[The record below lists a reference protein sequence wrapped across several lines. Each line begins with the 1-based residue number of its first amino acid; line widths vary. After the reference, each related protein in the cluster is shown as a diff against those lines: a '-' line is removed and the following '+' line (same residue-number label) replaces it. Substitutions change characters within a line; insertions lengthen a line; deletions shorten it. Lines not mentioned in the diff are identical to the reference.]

1 MASPHVAAFAIG
13 RRFPIGITTRA
24 IAVVTKKENRKAW
37 LTPGHLRMSIAIMD
51 CSSSPVLVTV
61 IAWGRCLSTSKTSH
75 LATLFTHFP
84 RGDFC
89 RMRPVKTELRLCFCA
104 FQAHLEVV
112 LLCLKSTIAQS
123 NRQQSTDMSHWA
135 AHANDSSRTPVFV
148 YRGGKTSNQKALPL
162 SDEFF
167 HGLPER

>member
-1 MASPHVAAFAIG
+1 MASPHVAALPIG
-13 RRFPIGITTRA
+13 RRLPIGMTTKA
-24 IAVVTKKENRKAW
+24 IAVVMKKENRKAW

-61 IAWGRCLSTSKTSH
+61 IAWGRCLSTRKTSH
-75 LATLFTHFP
+75 LAALFTHFP

-89 RMRPVKTELRLCFCA
+89 RMRPVITESRLCFCA
-104 FQAHLEVV
+104 FRDHLEVV

-123 NRQQSTDMSHWA
+123 IWQRLTDMSHWSA
-135 AHANDSSRTPVFV
+135 RINDSSRRPLFV
-148 YRGGKTSNQKALPL
+148 YRGGKTSNQRALPL